1 MYSEQSQAYGE
12 KYSEQ
17 SQACEGKLN
26 FSQFLLDIRIVRMR
40 IRILFSLGA
49 FFGGTNGPGI
59 PKNTIDFAEIPLLKT
74 FREDGAGKTSLCML
88 KMLF

>member
-1 MYSEQSQAYGE
+1 
-12 KYSEQ
+12 
-17 SQACEGKLN
+17 
-26 FSQFLLDIRIVRMR
+26 MR